1 MINIG
6 SSKIAEMYVG
16 STKIGSAYLGST
28 KVYELSSPA
37 TTGYDS
43 YVIHLTWSSN
53 DSLNLAGLH
62 IDGVQ
67 PSTSDVTIQYNNSG
81 SWITAGEIAIEH
93 AIQWDNNEQ
102 GNNFYGV
109 GVNITFTNAN
119 VPSTVQVKTGKWY
132 GGGSMTVTMHVA
144 GVKDGMETDLG
155 YTSQTNAAN
164 LIYTVNI

>member
-16 STKIGSAYLGST
+16 SSKIAQAYVGST
-28 KVYELSSPA
+28 IVFKLPA
-37 TTGYDS
+37 STDYDS
-43 YVIHLTWSSN
+43 YVIHLTWSSS
-53 DSLNLAGLH
+53 DYLNLDGLH

-67 PSTSDVTIQYNNSG
+67 PSTSDVTLQYHDNIWHIAS
-81 SWITAGEIAIEH
+81 SSDVQYAIT
-93 AIQWDNNEQ
+93 WDNNDN
-102 GNNFYGV
+102 GITFKGD
-109 GVNITFTNAN
+109 GINITFTNASI
-119 VPSTVQVKTGKWY
+119 PSTVQVKTGRWY

-144 GVKDGMETDLG
+144 GVKDGVETDLG